1 MSSGQTSLC
10 GRARGALLLVAKLK
24 MSRVGISD
32 SDKKSEDVKRSR
44 KECDWSCTRE
54 TVELTYVSRRATGSG
69 HDVSSALHLREAKVA
84 DHDL

>member
-1 MSSGQTSLC
+1 M
-10 GRARGALLLVAKLK
+10 LLVAKLK
-24 MSRVGISD
+24 MSQAGILD

-44 KECDWSCTRE
+44 KECDWSRTRE
-54 TVELTYVSRRATGSG
+54 AAELTYVARRATGSG